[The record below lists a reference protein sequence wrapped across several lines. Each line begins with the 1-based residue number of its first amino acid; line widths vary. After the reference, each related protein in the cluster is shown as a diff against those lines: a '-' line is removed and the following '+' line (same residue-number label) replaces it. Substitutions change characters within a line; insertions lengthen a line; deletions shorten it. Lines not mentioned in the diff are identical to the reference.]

1 MSKDFFAHKAGS
13 YEQTPSRVDN
23 VANIANAVIAAVN
36 LDKTQHLLDFG
47 SGTGLL
53 LERLAPLVGRI
64 TAVDVSPAMN
74 RQLAAKL
81 ADLPCAV
88 DIVEVDLC
96 QASLA
101 QQFDGV
107 VSSMTLHHIADIAA
121 MFEKFHT
128 LLTPG
133 GFIAIADLDSEDG
146 SFHSEDTG
154 VHHFGFDRAA
164 IAAAA
169 SAAGLTGAQV
179 SDASCIRKPQ
189 GDYRVFLLT
198 AHKPADVST

>member
-107 VSSMTLHHIADIAA
+107 VSSMTLHHVADIAA
-121 MFEKFHT
+121 MFGKFHAM
-128 LLTPG
+128 LKPG

-154 VHHFGFDRAA
+154 VHHFGFDRAV

-169 SAAGLTGAQV
+169 SAAGFAGAQV
-179 SDASCIRKPQ
+179 VDASCIEKAQ
-189 GDYRVFLLT
+189 GSYGVFLLT
-198 AHKPADVST
+198 AYKPANA